1 AAGGELKYWDTA
13 TGRLIFTIRGAVDVR
28 SFALSPDGKFV
39 ATGYKNGTAEVW
51 DLGSR
56 QVSRSLAIK
65 PSLSSIYSIAYS
77 PDGTQVAAGVGKEI
91 NVWNVAT
98 GKTAARLQGH
108 SSQVS
113 KVVYSHDGARILS
126 GSWDKKINLWDA
138 STGTLIRTFQS
149 RSLEVKFATMS
160 PD

>member
-1 AAGGELKYWDTA
+1 SVVFSPDSSEVLAVDASTANAWKADTGRIVRSFNAPMGYVAFSPDHQHLLSATSGISGSVQIRSAATGSITRKLNGKVDEIVDVSYSPDGQRIMIAAGGELKYWDTA

-65 PSLSSIYSIAYS
+65 
-77 PDGTQVAAGVGKEI
+77 
-91 NVWNVAT
+91 
-98 GKTAARLQGH
+98 
-108 SSQVS
+108 
-113 KVVYSHDGARILS
+113 
-126 GSWDKKINLWDA
+126 
-138 STGTLIRTFQS
+138 
-149 RSLEVKFATMS
+149 
-160 PD
+160 